1 MVTQETLEKWL
12 SSDEMMDDLRNILGI
27 SAKKHSNSVHS
38 PLIDIYFAGKLRVL
52 LYVSSDS
59 LTDEDVGRMLRY
71 SALRKPSVVLFVAK
85 MIPTDIQK
93 TVHYL
98 NTLNLKHSNKE
109 KHGIVFLS
117 AVFLDRGGEM
127 SLHFPEK
134 PQIQL

>member
-1 MVTQETLEKWL
+1 MVAQETLEKWL
-12 SSDEMMDDLRNILGI
+12 SSDEMMDVLRDILGI
-27 SAKKHSNSVHS
+27 SAHKYSNSIHS

-52 LYVSSDS
+52 LYVSSGS

-71 SALRKPSVVLFVAK
+71 SALRNPSVVLFVAK
-85 MIPTDIQK
+85 MVPTDIQK

-98 NTLNLKHSNKE
+98 NTLNLKQSDKE

-117 AVFLDRGGEM
+117 AVFLNRDGKL
-127 SLHFPEK
+127 SIHFPEK